1 MVQAPGK
8 TNKTRLAR
16 SWSFLVLS
24 KATAFN
30 SAIISDLFNVIDI
43 SLLPTVDQI
52 NSSRVRSINIFEKLF
67 LPELGTLKRYK
78 QKIDTKNRRCRS
90 SCELKCLERYTKKST
105 MQEQL

>member
-78 QKIDTKNRRCRS
+78 KIDDAGAV
-90 SCELKCLERYTKKST
+90 
-105 MQEQL
+105 